1 MEDIETPCLPPY
13 DPRLLG
19 QGCASMGLSYYDL
32 KVQIIFFSCCCWSLN
47 TLKLY

>member
-1 MEDIETPCLPPY
+1 MVRTAGDITCCMEDTETPCLPPY

-32 KVQIIFFSCCCWSLN
+32 KV
-47 TLKLY
+47 